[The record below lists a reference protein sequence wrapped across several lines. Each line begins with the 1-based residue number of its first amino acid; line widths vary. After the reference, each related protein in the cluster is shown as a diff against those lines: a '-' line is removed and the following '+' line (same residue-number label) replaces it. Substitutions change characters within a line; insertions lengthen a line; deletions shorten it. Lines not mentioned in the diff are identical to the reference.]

1 MEVDGADFPLRKQ
14 AIRTRTLNMS
24 IVDESAAIRI
34 CHSDTVM
41 FFLRSIVDQLVVLS
55 NGNFSVEIIDTILSQ
70 ETDEREDMDIEERM
84 RADGRVNLDKPIQ
97 TPSPIFLCSSAI
109 FEATLPRQ
117 TLSPSLCNRA
127 CCFTMVPWNC
137 LQLRLAQPSLLALQT
152 ALRLYSTRRA
162 SELKPSLCYIAT
174 ANTGS
179 SFVVTAEWT
188 FVDGCLAR
196 GTMTEISSTRKRQ
209 ANDGRVLMEASD

>member
-24 IVDESAAIRI
+24 IVGVVICSTDARGRPEPFMYLTNFPDESAAIRI

-97 TPSPIFLCSSAI
+97 TPSPIFYA
-109 FEATLPRQ
+109 
-117 TLSPSLCNRA
+117 LCN
-127 CCFTMVPWNC
+127 
-137 LQLRLAQPSLLALQT
+137 
-152 ALRLYSTRRA
+152 
-162 SELKPSLCYIAT
+162 I
-174 ANTGS
+174 
-179 SFVVTAEWT
+179 
-188 FVDGCLAR
+188 
-196 GTMTEISSTRKRQ
+196 
-209 ANDGRVLMEASD
+209 